1 MALSITAAC
10 SRAGSFLTGR
20 SDRSGARRGRKR
32 VSALTAVAVVA
43 ALVPTAA
50 MMSPAQAAP
59 VGAGFNLNAEDL
71 RFILKQIKI
80 SEHHADNFNPD
91 NPCAGLV
98 GPGPDQIPGGGNT
111 RELPWGLRTVDGS
124 CNNLMPGQGK
134 YGAADQTFPRRVA
147 SSYMNA
153 ENWDP
158 DGPGPAPGGPTSFQQ
173 VSGDVADSRPRSI
186 SNLIVDQ
193 TTDNPAAVAAAD
205 PEATPDPDSGALP
218 IPNVAP
224 DTGLSAPY
232 NSVFTLFG
240 QFFDHGL
247 DLVGKGGNGTV
258 YIPVRPGD
266 ELYQPG
272 SHTNFMA
279 LSRATLEPGTRES
292 KNLTT
297 PFVDQN
303 QTYSS
308 HPSHQVFLREHA
320 LAAGRPRSNG
330 QLIEG
335 SAGGQATWQNLKNQA
350 RTRLGIQLTDTDA
363 LNVPL
368 LATDPYGN
376 FIPDPATGFP
386 QIVTPAGLR
395 SGTPTA
401 PVATTNALRTGHAF
415 LVDIAHHAQP
425 RGDRNPSNG
434 PGPVED
440 LDPDSDPGT
449 TDDGSFTTYD
459 DEMLNAHFVAGDGRV
474 NENIGLT
481 AIHHVFHS
489 EHNRLAGPETEAG
502 SIKNVLINEDPT
514 MVSQWKLP
522 DGSWNGERIF
532 QAAKFVTEMEYQHL
546 VFEEF
551 ARKVQPMINAFGEGG
566 TGYNTGINPAI
577 KAEFAHAVYRFGHSM
592 LTETVARRNAGGGGN
607 NIPLLDAFLHPQ
619 AFTDGGAAGQLN
631 ADAAAGS
638 IFRGMSRQ
646 VGNEIDEFVTP
657 ALRSNL
663 LGLPLD
669 LAAINM
675 ARARETGVPSLNAAR
690 RVFYAESNN
699 SQVKPYESWA
709 DFAFNL
715 RHRDSLVNFV
725 AAYGT
730 HSSITGASSVAA
742 KRDAAA
748 ALVYGAEGP
757 DGVLDDVAT
766 TPEDESA
773 DNPTA
778 PAPDDRLDFLNS
790 TDGTPWANNA
800 NGVTVTGLDQ
810 IDLWMGGLAEKQ
822 MVFGGLLGS
831 TFNYVFELQME
842 DLQFGDR
849 FYYLARTAGL
859 NLLTQLEGNSFAEM
873 VQRNTDVEGLPA
885 DAFSRPDYVFNMSQ
899 LGASGPIPDDPTT
912 GDSQNPVVESDRSS
926 EPGMHLNR
934 TGAQLRYTG
943 PAHTVFNGTAGADRM
958 WASEGDDTI
967 RGNDGEDWMQ
977 GGDGVD
983 NLIGGLGD
991 DIMTDLFGDDTL
1003 KGGDGNDALS
1013 SGQGFGGDLN
1023 QGGRGK
1029 DFIVNGNDLTET
1041 FAGPGEDFV
1050 LGGDDTD
1057 TVFGDDGSDW
1067 IEGGAGPFNLLQGDN
1082 GNPFQNDPSGG
1093 HDVLDGDG
1101 GEQDF
1106 DSEGGDDLMRLGPGI
1121 QRAEGMLGF
1130 DWVTHQ
1136 GDPQAGDS
1144 DLLFTGLLPPD
1155 VGTLRDRFD
1164 LVEGMSGWNRNDV
1177 LRGDSGIPAELAG
1190 ITNPEE
1196 HRLTQ
1201 AGIDRISGLAGVL
1214 PTGTTSFIDGNI
1226 IVGGEGSDTMEG
1238 RGGDDVIDGDA
1249 WLEAKLR
1256 IPDLSTPEDDTILVD
1271 GMKSTALVEGGVARS
1286 LEQLVFAN
1294 RIDPGDIS
1302 IVRRIRAGAPGTDV
1316 DTAVFSD
1323 IEANYDCQV
1332 GNGESR
1338 PCVLMGPN
1346 ALNGG
1351 PNVVVTHVNVP
1362 PVTEPE
1368 EDDPDAVVNDG
1379 IDTLT
1384 NVERLDFAD
1393 SQPPGQ
1399 TIIGT
1404 ATAGNQSATVTWQPP
1419 FVGAVD
1425 GYRVRVINAAGFQ
1438 VGALRPAPATARS
1451 LVVRDGLVN
1460 EQTYHFQVQAFNSA
1474 GNGPFS
1480 ANSNEVTPRATVPG
1494 APAISAVEAGNGRAT
1509 VNWTDADDGGSDVNR
1524 YQVRVTNAAGGQIG
1538 DLRNAAATANRLTV
1552 TGLRNG
1558 TTYWFEVRARNALG
1572 NGPYSAEVAATP
1584 GTLPSA
1590 PRIGTA
1596 AARDNA
1602 ALVTWRAPAN
1612 NGGLGVNDYRIR
1624 VVNPAGNQVGPLRT
1638 VNAAST
1644 SARVGNLVNGRAY
1657 RFQVLAINEMGS
1669 SSYSALSNRV
1679 VPGTRPGAPVIRR
1692 ASSGAAGGNL
1702 TATARWAAPRSV
1714 SLPRLTGYTVVA
1726 MRMQSRAR
1734 DAAVLRRFRSG
1745 VLRPARKQRK
1755 FVLPAGIYRF
1765 QVVAWNSIG
1774 RSELSRPSRAVRAR

>member
-1 MALSITAAC
+1 M
-10 SRAGSFLTGR
+10 
-20 SDRSGARRGRKR
+20 
-32 VSALTAVAVVA
+32 
-43 ALVPTAA
+43 VPTAA
-50 MMSPAQAAP
+50 MMSPALAAP
-59 VGAGFNLNAEDL
+59 VGAGFNLNADDL
-71 RFILKQIKI
+71 RFVLKQIKI
-80 SEHHADNFNPD
+80 SEHHADVFNPD

-98 GPGPDQIPGGGNT
+98 GPGPDQIPEGGNT

-124 CNNLMPGQGK
+124 CNNLMPGQDK

-147 SSYMNA
+147 SSYMDA

-158 DGPGPAPGGPTSFQQ
+158 DGPTQPAPEIPTSYQQ
-173 VSGDVADSRPRSI
+173 VSGDVADSRPRTI

-193 TTDNPAAVAAAD
+193 TTANPAAVAAAGPD
-205 PEATPDPDSGALP
+205 ATPLPNGSLP

-258 YIPVRPGD
+258 YIPLRPGD
-266 ELYQPG
+266 ELFVPG
-272 SHTNFMA
+272 SRTNFMA

-308 HPSHQVFLREHA
+308 HPSHQVFLREYA
-320 LAAGRPRSNG
+320 PAEGKPRPTG

-335 SAGGQATWQNLKNQA
+335 SADGQATWKDLKDQA
-350 RTRLGIQLTDTDA
+350 RNLLGIQLRDTDV

-415 LVDIAHHAQP
+415 LDDIAHHAQP
-425 RGDRNPSNG
+425 RGDRNPLDG
-434 PGPVED
+434 PGQIED
-440 LDPDSDPGT
+440 LDPDGDAGT
-449 TDDGSFTTYD
+449 TDDRSFTTYD
-459 DEMLNAHFVAGDGRV
+459 DEMLDAHFVAGDGRV

-489 EHNRLAGPETEAG
+489 EHNRLAGAETEPG
-502 SIKNVLINEDPT
+502 TIKHVLVNEDPT
-514 MVSQWKLP
+514 MVSEWKLP
-522 DGSWNGERIF
+522 DGSWDGERIF

-551 ARKVQPMINAFGEGG
+551 ARKVQPMVNAFGEGG
-566 TGYNTGINPAI
+566 TGYNTGIDPAI

-607 NIPLLDAFLHPQ
+607 NTPLLDAFLHPQ
-619 AFTDGGAAGQLN
+619 AFNDGGAAGQLN

-699 SQVKPYESWA
+699 SQVKPYESWS
-709 DFAFNL
+709 DFAFSL

-725 AAYGT
+725 AAYGA
-730 HSSITGASSVAA
+730 HSSITGAASVAA

-748 ALVYGAEGP
+748 AIVYGAEGP
-757 DGVLDDVAT
+757 DGALTDIPA

-790 TDGTPWANNA
+790 SEGTPWANNA

-810 IDLWMGGLAEKQ
+810 VDLWMGGLAEKQ

-849 FYYLARTAGL
+849 FYYLSRTAGL
-859 NLLTQLEGNSFAEM
+859 NMLTQLEGNSFAEM
-873 VQRNTDVEGLPA
+873 VQRNTDVEALPA
-885 DAFSRPDYVFNMSQ
+885 DAFSRPDYVFNVGN
-899 LGASGPIPDDPTT
+899 LGTANAITDDATT
-912 GDSQNPVVESDRSS
+912 EEYDESDRGT
-926 EPGMHLNR
+926 EPGSDLGR
-934 TGAQLRYTG
+934 TPNGSGVRYSG
-943 PAHTVFNGTAGADRM
+943 PAHVVFNGTAGADRV
-958 WASEGDDTI
+958 WSSEGDDTI
-967 RGNDGEDWMQ
+967 RGNDGDDWMQ

-1029 DFIVNGNDLTET
+1029 DFIVNGNDLTEA
-1041 FAGPGEDFV
+1041 FAGPGDDFV

-1057 TVFGDDGSDW
+1057 TVFGDDGNDW

-1082 GNPFQNDPSGG
+1082 GNPFQDDPNGG

-1106 DSEGGDDLMRLGPGI
+1106 DSEGGDDIMRLGPGI

-1144 DLLFTGLLPPD
+1144 DMLFTGLLPPT

-1164 LVEGMSGWNRNDV
+1164 LVEGMSGWNQDDV

-1190 ITNPEE
+1190 TFTPEGQ
-1196 HRLTQ
+1196 RLTQ
-1201 AGIDRISGLAGVL
+1201 AGINRINGLAGLL
-1214 PTGTTSFIDGNI
+1214 PAGTTSFTDGNI
-1226 IVGGEGSDTMEG
+1226 IVGGGGSDTMEG

-1256 IPDLSTPEDDTILVD
+1256 IPDLSPTAPEPTKLVD
-1271 GMKSTALVEGGVARS
+1271 GMKSTALVEGGVDKS
-1286 LEQLVFAN
+1286 LEQLVFAG
-1294 RIDPGDIS
+1294 RINPGDIS
-1302 IVRRIRAGAPGTDV
+1302 IVRRIRPGAPGTDV

-1332 GNGESR
+1332 GNGPNR
-1338 PCVLMGPN
+1338 PCTLMAADALDAGPK
-1346 ALNGG
+1346 
-1351 PNVVVTHVNVP
+1351 VVVTHVTVP
-1362 PVTEPE
+1362 PGTEPE
-1368 EDDPDAVVNDG
+1368 EDDPDDALVNDG

-1393 SQPPGQ
+1393 SQPPGAP
-1399 TIIGT
+1399 IIGT

-1425 GYRVRVINAAGFQ
+1425 GYRVKVLNAAGFQ

-1460 EQTYHFQVQAFNSA
+1460 EQTYRFQVQAFNSA
-1474 GNGPFS
+1474 GEGPFS
-1480 ANSNEVTPRATVPG
+1480 ADSNEVTPRATVPG
-1494 APAISAVEAGNGRAT
+1494 APTISAVEAGSARAT
-1509 VNWTDADDGGSDVNR
+1509 VNWTDPDNGGEPITR
-1524 YQVRVTNAAGGQIG
+1524 FQVRVTDAAGSQIG
-1538 DLRNAAATANRLTV
+1538 ALRPAAATANRLTV

-1558 TTYWFEVRARNALG
+1558 TTYWFQVRAINAIG
-1572 NGPYSAEVAATP
+1572 NGPFSAESPATP

-1596 AARDNA
+1596 AARDTA
-1602 ALVTWRAPAN
+1602 ALVTWRAPLN

-1624 VVNPAGNQVGPLRT
+1624 VVNPAGNQVGALRT

-1644 SARVGNLVNGRAY
+1644 SARIGQLVNGRAY

-1679 VPGTRPGAPVIRR
+1679 VPGTRPDAPVIRR
-1692 ASSGAAGGNL
+1692 ASPGPAGGTR

-1714 SLPRLTGYTVVA
+1714 TLPRLTGFTVVA
-1726 MRMQSRAR
+1726 MRMQSGAR
-1734 DAAVLRRFRSG
+1734 NATVLRRFRSP
-1745 VLRPARKQRK
+1745 VLRPGRTQRR

-1765 QVVAWNSIG
+1765 EVVAWNSIG
-1774 RSELSRPSRAVRAR
+1774 RSQASERSQAVRAR